1 MSVNRKIIKV
11 GDYSMALLESLII
24 EGYNIHI
31 ERNIVC
37 IIRLGGLALLVNDV
51 CIST

>member
-1 MSVNRKIIKV
+1 
-11 GDYSMALLESLII
+11 MASLVSLII

-31 ERNIVC
+31 ERNIVF
-37 IIRLGGLALLVNDV
+37 IVRLGGLALLVNDV